1 MNATTHIFCIVIVT
15 YVMLLSDSS
24 LEGIS
29 VLQLFMYSSHAEPEE
44 HFVHTSG
51 VMIDPDLDPTW
62 FIFQDKSDI

>member
-1 MNATTHIFCIVIVT
+1 MNATIHIFFIVIAT

-29 VLQLFMYSSHAEPEE
+29 IFLLLYSSHAEPEE

-51 VMIDPDLDPTW
+51 VVVIDPDLDPW
-62 FIFQDKSDI
+62 FTFQDKSDI